1 MRTLTNVQKSIL
13 LAMALLGWFGLI
25 GQFVVFY
32 KLDRF
37 PLSELIIQYFTFFTV
52 LTNILVALSATM
64 ILWKPD
70 SFFSRQSVQ
79 TAIAG
84 YIFIVSLIYNTILR
98 FLWHPQ
104 GLHKV
109 VDELLHLIIPIL
121 FILYWALYST
131 RAKLKWT
138 SIVKWQLYP
147 LVYICWVFIRAQFS
161 GFYPYPFLD
170 LQTLGVEKVMI
181 NCIEITVLFV
191 LTSFVFVGIGNY
203 IVKRRTL

>member
-109 VDELLHLIIPIL
+109 IDELLHLIIPIL
-121 FILYWALYST
+121 FILY
-131 RAKLKWT
+131 
-138 SIVKWQLYP
+138 
-147 LVYICWVFIRAQFS
+147 
-161 GFYPYPFLD
+161 
-170 LQTLGVEKVMI
+170 
-181 NCIEITVLFV
+181 
-191 LTSFVFVGIGNY
+191 
-203 IVKRRTL
+203 